1 MLCIFYQ
8 QKGGFNMKGIS
19 IILLIFGL
27 IGFGCSSKKVA
38 LAPEA
43 AGKQDSVSQAQP
55 KSDETKKA
63 GEGSTKTEQKDAL
76 SKPEI
81 ESRELP
87 LRSKRMPEI
96 LTDIYF
102 EFDRY
107 DIMEDAKPI
116 LKSVAGHLIKNA
128 EYKILIEGHCD
139 ERGTNEYN
147 LALGERRSQSV
158 KKYIL
163 SLGVVSSRMEV
174 ISYGEEKPVCAEK
187 TEDCWQKNR
196 RVHFVVSERK
206 N

>member
-1 MLCIFYQ
+1 
-8 QKGGFNMKGIS
+8 MKRIS
-19 IILLIFGL
+19 IIILMLGL

-43 AGKQDSVSQAQP
+43 AGKQDSISQAQP
-55 KSDETKKA
+55 KSYETQKA

-81 ESRELP
+81 ESRDLL

-107 DIMEDAKPI
+107 DIKEDAKPI
-116 LKSVAGHLIKNA
+116 LKSVAGHLIKNT

-163 SLGVVSSRMEV
+163 SLGVVSPRMEV
-174 ISYGEEKPVCAEK
+174 ISYGKEKPVCMEK

-196 RVHFVVSERK
+196 RVHFVVGEFK
-206 N
+206 K